1 MNMIENLQFSFGF
14 LIVWVIAY
22 VVVREWRPHAHRSQE
37 VAIDLVSGSA
47 INSLFWLLILVLST
61 SLQNSSESFVK
72 IINLVLETRIMLV
85 PWAFL
90 SYGLVSFGFQLDR
103 RSNGHVDWRAAMTLS
118 AILST
123 AMFGIYYYFTG
134 IPTSPFGIPW

>member
-1 MNMIENLQFSFGF
+1 MNMTENMGFSFGF

-22 VVVREWRPHAHRSQE
+22 LVVRGLRPGAKRSHE

-47 INSLFWLLILVLST
+47 INTLFWLLLLVISA
-61 SLQNSSESFVK
+61 SLQNSSESFVS
-72 IINLVLETRIMLV
+72 ITNLVLDTRIIFV

-103 RSNGHVDWRAAMTLS
+103 VSNGHVDWRVAMTLF
-118 AILST
+118 AILFTLIFSV
-123 AMFGIYYYFTG
+123 YYYLTG
-134 IPTSPFGIPW
+134 IPASSLGIPW